1 MDNINQTDEQSLVL
15 TNTPEGQAE
24 EHNFMNDINATVH
37 EYGQR
42 LSDAAV
48 RARDFATE
56 KFEYASDKFKE
67 LQGKDFSELANDA
80 KEYAKKNPGQTILIS
95 AAVGLVLGLLLRSG
109 RRQGLIQFNK

>member
-15 TNTPEGQAE
+15 TNTPEGQVE
-24 EHNFMNDINATVH
+24 ENNFMNDINATVH

-42 LSDAAV
+42 IQDAAV

-67 LQGKDFSELANDA
+67 LQGKDFSELASDA

-109 RRQGLIQFNK
+109 RR